1 MKIEFIN
8 HSSFIIEYKDV
19 KLICD
24 PWLEGTAFDNGWGL
38 LSKSEISYARFNEI
52 THIWFSHEHPD
63 HFSPPNLNKIPLA
76 FKNKMTVLFQET
88 ADRKVFDYCK
98 KNGFGAIVELKK
110 DEYFTIFDDLRILC
124 NPYTDG
130 DSYALFSTNNHKI
143 LNLNDCIVNTSEKAE
158 ELAKITGEVDVLFT
172 QFGYANKVGNENEI
186 QLRIEASNEKL
197 ERIRHQVRFLKP
209 KAIVPFASFIY
220 FCHEE
225 NDYMNKGLNR
235 IDKVSDFVALELNTP
250 CVVLYP
256 GDRWECG
263 KTHDSLD
270 SLEKYNLDYE
280 NLNAISFIKTQS
292 VDLNELKEKCI
303 DFMNRLKKNN
313 TRYRRDIGSM
323 HANIYITDYGRSFS
337 MTGRKGLTEINMEYQ
352 NCDIALSSEA
362 LYYCFKFL
370 WGFGTLNINARFQTP
385 KNGDYSRISRF
396 MNVALHIN
404 RGEAY
409 AHLFDPL
416 YDKVRF
422 KIKHELNKLTAI
434 LKGKQG
440 FAYKQPR

>member
-1 MKIEFIN
+1 MKIEFIS

-24 PWLEGTAFDNGWGL
+24 PWLEGTAFDNGWAL
-38 LSKSEISYARFNEI
+38 LSKSEISYDRFSEI

-76 FKNKMTVLFQET
+76 YKKNITVLFQET

-98 KNGFGAIVELKK
+98 KNGFDTIVELKK
-110 DEYFTIFDDLRILC
+110 DEYFTLSEDLKILC

-130 DSYALFSTNNHKI
+130 DSYALFSTNNLKI
-143 LNLNDCIVNTSEKAE
+143 LNLNDCIVNTPEKAE
-158 ELAKITGEVDVLFT
+158 QIAKITGEVDVLFT

-209 KAIVPFASFIY
+209 KSIVPFASFIY

-225 NDYMNKGLNR
+225 NAYMNRGLNR
-235 IDKVSDFVALELNTP
+235 IEKVFDFISLELKTP

-256 GDRWECG
+256 GDQWEVCQ
-263 KTHDSLD
+263 THDSL
-270 SLEKYNLDYE
+270 SSVQKYQHDYE
-280 NLNAISFIKTQS
+280 KIQAISLIKTQS
-292 VDLNELKEKCI
+292 VELTELKDKCM
-303 DFMNRLKKNN
+303 DFMNMLKKNN

-323 HANIYITDYGRSFS
+323 YANIYITDYKRSFS
-337 MTGRKGLTEINMEYQ
+337 MTGRKGLTEINLEY
-352 NCDIALSSEA
+352 NDCDIAVSSEA

-385 KNGDYSRISRF
+385 KNGDCSRINRF
-396 MNVALHIN
+396 MNLALHIN

-409 AHLFDPL
+409 VHLFDPF

-422 KIKHELNKLTAI
+422 KIKHELNKLLEI
-434 LKGKQG
+434 LKG
-440 FAYKQPR
+440 